1 MIFVVSVFG
10 FVYNVVISQ
19 KAIELQ
25 KGNGKYMLLVLVNW
39 TYIIITAF
47 SMGFAFTKLV
57 ENKLKYKIK
66 EINTIIA
73 TGLVIAT
80 VYAQYFSLFCKVGL
94 LANSIMVSVC
104 VVIILFWK
112 KEIGTLLY
120 NVYKQNSIVKK
131 IGVIVITA
139 IWAYCTSRGYMHYD
153 SDLYHAQS
161 IRWIEEYGIVEGLG
175 NIHVRFAY
183 NSSFFAISALYS
195 MKFLLG
201 QSLHTVNGFIA
212 LLLSIEV
219 LKLADII
226 KRKSLL
232 MSDFA
237 RLGAFYYLTIIYRD
251 ITAPASDYAIMCVVF
266 YIIIKWLKALE
277 IDKDNVVPFALL
289 CVGGVYAVSLKLTA
303 GLILLLLIKPAYMLI
318 KEKQIKAIFM
328 YIFMGII
335 VIFPWIART
344 VIISGYLLYPFPDI
358 DIFNVDWKIPAEL
371 AALDA
376 AEIKTWGRGL
386 NNAALVDMPVS
397 QWFAGWFNTMLPT
410 IGKIFILADFMCIA
424 IFIVLVIVSIVNR
437 KKDKADK
444 SVCWEYILVLLSV
457 LVSYLFWQLQAPL
470 LRYGYVYVLLT
481 IVITIGII
489 KTMLSESINSIK
501 LLKLS
506 NMMVIICIIILAA
519 AKTASLAGYMYSV
532 SDKPHYVKQQD
543 YGIYPLE
550 NYEVDGVT
558 FYYPKSGDRAGYEYF
573 PAVPRKTEIIF
584 RGVDITEGFKPVVK

>member
-39 TYIIITAF
+39 IYIIITAF
-47 SMGFAFTKLV
+47 SMGFAFTKVV

-73 TGLVIAT
+73 IGLVIAT

-120 NVYKQNSIVKK
+120 DVYKQNSIVKK
-131 IGVIVITA
+131 IAVIVITA

-161 IRWIEEYGIVEGLG
+161 IRWIEEYGIVKGLG

-183 NSSFFAISALYS
+183 NSSFFAVSALYS

-226 KRKSLL
+226 KCKSLL

-266 YIIIKWLKALE
+266 YIIIKWLEALE
-277 IDKDNVVPFALL
+277 RDKDNIVPFALL

-318 KEKQIKAIFM
+318 KEKQVKAIFM

-371 AALDA
+371 VALDA

-397 QWFAGWFNTMLPT
+397 QWFSGWFNTMLPT
-410 IGKIFILADFMCIA
+410 IGKVFILADFMCIA
-424 IFIVLVIVSIVNR
+424 IFIVLVIVGIVNR
-437 KKDKADK
+437 KNDKADK
-444 SVCWEYILVLLSV
+444 SVCWEYILVLLSL

-470 LRYGYVYVLLT
+470 LRYGYAYVLLT
-481 IVITIGII
+481 IVITIGTI
-489 KTMLSESINSIK
+489 KTVLSKRINNIK
-501 LLKLS
+501 LLKFS
-506 NMMVIICIIILAA
+506 NMAVIICIIILTV
-519 AKTASLAGYMYSV
+519 AKAASLAGYMYSV
-532 SDKPHYVKQQD
+532 SDKPYYVKQQD

-550 NYEVDGVT
+550 SYEVDGVT

-573 PAVPRKTEIIF
+573 PAIPRKTDIVF
-584 RGVDITEGFKPVVK
+584 RGVDITKGFKPFVK